1 MASHPA
7 SYPWPPLAVGVP
19 CPDPGH
25 QGYGMQMDAEVLQQ
39 ARMFLRGMDY
49 SKKMWQDEDG
59 DTHLNSSSWPLCL
72 EDTWIRTASTQWPR
86 HCASVSS
93 RERALSEEVRPRVLP
108 EAAGAFVCQRQRV
121 TCAEPPGPAR
131 VDSVLPTR
139 AQTAAQREPHIETET
154 RAHELFWHT
163 ARSQS
168 CGHSSGWVRDSGG
181 GGAGKSRHHRKVQLD
196 SVRASSPAGA
206 GLACSK
212 TRPCPSKLKP
222 KAELSGSLNGIDRC
236 RFSGC
241 SCRRCHG
248 GAGSQTGRGV
258 LGRRAGILHIY
269 TAKGLREYAYAAAED
284 LSVLGRLD
292 SKEHKGKT
300 ALLVAVTAN
309 QPEIVHDLLQL
320 GADVNACDV
329 KGQTA
334 LHLAATYGF
343 PQVMQAILSMGLN
356 VDLEARNFEGLTPLH
371 CAAISH
377 GSTVKALCAT
387 PGLPDATLQNQ
398 AEDKLICVQLLLGC
412 GASLLSQ
419 DIKSNKTVLHLAVKD
434 GNLSLVHFPEILT
447 LSPLSPCT
455 QAHGNTALHM
465 AAGLHGHPYQE
476 EMIQVLLGRGADP
489 SVRNLENDQPAHLLQ
504 AGERGEQLKLILK
517 KGRATSSRRRIVS
530 S

>member
-1 MASHPA
+1 MHWQKSPKEKSCYPLPTVKKLLEQKRKRETGASGSAAPSVPTPVQAAQQGGAGGFSDSMGAAGPMTVPGFGLWSSPVPPHPSPSPSSSSPPQQRECLFSASDDSFFRCLPAPGSMDFSQTGPYTPPASSAYSGQHSLAETPYAGVLSIQFPSDTVTTTVSATGPMMASHPA

-59 DTHLNSSSWPLCL
+59 DT
-72 EDTWIRTASTQWPR
+72 
-86 HCASVSS
+86 
-93 RERALSEEVRPRVLP
+93 
-108 EAAGAFVCQRQRV
+108 
-121 TCAEPPGPAR
+121 
-131 VDSVLPTR
+131 
-139 AQTAAQREPHIETET
+139 
-154 RAHELFWHT
+154 
-163 ARSQS
+163 
-168 CGHSSGWVRDSGG
+168 
-181 GGAGKSRHHRKVQLD
+181 
-196 SVRASSPAGA
+196 
-206 GLACSK
+206 
-212 TRPCPSKLKP
+212 
-222 KAELSGSLNGIDRC
+222 
-236 RFSGC
+236 
-241 SCRRCHG
+241 
-248 GAGSQTGRGV
+248 
-258 LGRRAGILHIY
+258 ILHIY

-387 PGLPDATLQNQ
+387 PGLPDAALQNQ

-434 GNLSLVHFPEILT
+434 GNLSLVQYLLG
-447 LSPLSPCT
+447 LSYHDMHT
-455 QAHGNTALHM
+455 FVNMKAHGNTALHM